1 MDLRKAVMTDLPA
14 VEELYREA
22 QGFLRSQGVD
32 QWQDGYPNGE
42 TFRKDVEEESAWVL
56 EEDGKIVASA
66 YLGTGREPTYDK
78 IYEGAW
84 AVDAEEYAVLHRIAV
99 AGSCKGKGVPKLF
112 FQQLE
117 QEAREKGLSV
127 LRGDTHRDNKIMQK
141 VMEKNGLNYRGI
153 IYLED
158 GGERFAYEKVLE
170 K

>member
-1 MDLRKAVMTDLPA
+1 MDLRKAVMTDLP
-14 VEELYREA
+14 
-22 QGFLRSQGVD
+22 VD

-84 AVDAEEYAVLHRIAV
+84 AVDAEEYAFLHRIAV

-141 VMEKNGLNYRGI
+141 VMEKNGLTYRGI